1 MITFVLDASAAIEL
15 FVRDEANP
23 DLRRRV
29 LTGSGVAPELI
40 DLESANVIR
49 KMVLRGEIAAAEA
62 REALGEIRDSPVT
75 RIPHRP
81 LIGRV
86 WELRDNITAYDA
98 AYVALAEL
106 FGVPILTCD
115 AKLARSSGHDAEIE
129 LFARA

>member
-1 MITFVLDASAAIEL
+1 MITFVLDASAMIEL
-15 FVRDEANP
+15 FVRDETNP

-40 DLESANVIR
+40 DLESANVVR
-49 KMVLRGEIAAAEA
+49 KMVLRRDIAAAEA
-62 REALGEIRDSPVT
+62 HEALGEIRDSPVT
-75 RIPHRP
+75 RISHRP

-106 FGVPILTCD
+106 CGVPILTCD

-129 LFARA
+129 LYA